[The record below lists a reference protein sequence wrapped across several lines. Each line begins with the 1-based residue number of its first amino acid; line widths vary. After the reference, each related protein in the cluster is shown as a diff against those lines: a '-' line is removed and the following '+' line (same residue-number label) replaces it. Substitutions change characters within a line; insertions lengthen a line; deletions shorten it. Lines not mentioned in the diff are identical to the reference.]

1 MAKIQAYVSDD
12 VVSKINAIV
21 EQRRA
26 EGARKEDVSC
36 SSVISMLIELGL
48 RVYAAQMERKE
59 SPFNQMLFN
68 KTLLESTLKS
78 QMVTSKLLGMMSLS
92 PYLEGNDKFIF
103 KEMVTTIREDVEQIL
118 LEFFPTDNAVDGK

>member
-48 RVYAAQMERKE
+48 RVYTAQMERKE

-92 PYLEGNDKFIF
+92 PYLDGNDKFIF
-103 KEMVTTIREDVEQIL
+103 KEMVTTIREDVEQIV

>member
-103 KEMVTTIREDVEQIL
+103 KEMVTTIREDVEQIV
-118 LEFFPTDNAVDGK
+118 LEFFPIDNAVDGK

>member
-118 LEFFPTDNAVDGK
+118 LEFFPTDNAVDGR

>member
-36 SSVISMLIELGL
+36 SSVISMLVELGL
-48 RVYAAQMERKE
+48 RVYAAQMERKD

-68 KTLLESTLKS
+68 KTLLESVLKS

-103 KEMVTTIREDVEQIL
+103 KEMVTTIREDVEQIV
-118 LEFFPTDNAVDGK
+118 LEFFPIDNEEVGE

>member
-12 VVSKINAIV
+12 VVGKINAIV

>member
-78 QMVTSKLLGMMSLS
+78 QMVTSKLLGMISLS

>member
-118 LEFFPTDNAVDGK
+118 LEFFTTDNAVDGR

>member
-103 KEMVTTIREDVEQIL
+103 KEMVTTIREDVEQIV

>member
-118 LEFFPTDNAVDGK
+118 LEFFPTDNGVDGK

>member
-36 SSVISMLIELGL
+36 SSVISMLVELGL
-48 RVYAAQMERKE
+48 RVYTAQMERKN

-68 KTLLESTLKS
+68 KTLLESVLKS

-103 KEMVTTIREDVEQIL
+103 KEMVATIREDVEQIV
-118 LEFFPTDNAVDGK
+118 LEFFPIDNEEVGK